1 MREYTP
7 EEIERFS
14 NIYNELQSAIRT
26 SKAAGTKFRKIL
38 REGFKNGYPI
48 NFVPNENCSTP
59 LLSIS
64 LWYGKYGLVTL
75 LLDIGADVNL
85 KDATGRNSLMYA
97 VDKFRI
103 DETAFKRILAKTKD
117 INAKDKQGKSALR
130 ILVKQYLLSGVD
142 HLLDCIKLMLKSGA
156 EPGTLD
162 FSKFSA
168 LELSYTDNVEKLK
181 ILFAETEL
189 KNQLCRKEAEIYEY
203 NYEL

>member
-7 EEIERFS
+7 EEKERFS
-14 NIYNELQSAIRT
+14 NMYNELQSAIRT
-26 SKAAGTKFRKIL
+26 SKSAGTKFRKIL
-38 REGFKNGYPI
+38 ADGLKRGYPI
-48 NFVPNENCSTP
+48 NYVPNENYSMP

-64 LWYGKYGLVTL
+64 LWYCKYGLVAL

-85 KDATGRNSLMYA
+85 KDATGRNALMYA

-103 DETAFKRILAKTKD
+103 DEKAFKRILAKTKD
-117 INAKDKQGKSALR
+117 INAKDKQGRSALR
-130 ILVKQYLLSGVD
+130 ILVKQYLFSGFD
-142 HLLDCIKLMLKSGA
+142 HLLDCIKLMLEAGA
-156 EPGTLD
+156 DPGTLD

-181 ILFAETEL
+181 ILFAKAEL
-189 KNQLCRKEAEIYEY
+189 KNQLKKEAETAEY